1 MNAALASSQVSA
13 LDTSQVKSISIGAI
27 VAVVVI
33 GLLISFVV
41 TRIVAKIVTLVVV
54 VVLGVVLYSQRA
66 NVVDK
71 LDKTAK
77 NCDVTFFGVHV
88 QASNDKVK
96 QACAQVAKQPSK

>member
-1 MNAALASSQVSA
+1 MNAALASSHVSA

-27 VAVVVI
+27 VVVVVI
-33 GLLISFVV
+33 GLIISFVV
-41 TRIVAKIVTLVVV
+41 SKIVAKLVTLVVV
-54 VVLGVVLYSQRA
+54 IVLAVVLYTQRA

-88 QASNDKVK
+88 QPSNDKVK
-96 QACAQVAKQPSK
+96 QACAQIATKQGK